1 MPKLL
6 KRIQFRSKFA
16 SNSPQIILKNS
27 SKNYNMI
34 LTLPPRIDGPALE
47 INTSE
52 VSQVLIIGANGSGKT
67 RFANRLA
74 SDLGP
79 KAYRMSALKA
89 LYGKD
94 EEDTHEGSI
103 DTLYRDAVDNG
114 GGIMRSDIKGEF
126 ERMLA
131 LMINEEMV
139 NLLTFKY
146 ESNEEGPSQDQEARG
161 KKRKAHRHK
170 RDELPTTRFDLLI
183 RKWEEIFPGN
193 RVLVEGG
200 RMLFGQE
207 SSQDIYSSAKL
218 SAGERAALYYLGS
231 ALFAPVGAVVFVESP
246 GMLLHPSSIRLLW
259 DTIEQMRSDCTFIYV
274 THDLS
279 FASTRGD
286 AVTVWVKGCDVRRQE
301 WDYDF
306 MTSADGLSEEMYL
319 TILGARKPVLFIE
332 GDGVNS
338 IDAKLYPLVFKEY
351 TVKSLGGC
359 DRVIE
364 ATRTFNSL
372 RGFHNLNAFG
382 IVDRDRRDEGEVS
395 YLRRKHIFVP
405 EVAEIENIFM
415 LEPVIRTVAS
425 HFRRDPQVAFNKV
438 KQSIMRLF
446 DVDLRQQALMHT
458 RHVVKKTVEHRID
471 GRFANINK
479 LEEHIN
485 DLCQSI
491 NPRGIYEQ
499 YCREFRRY
507 ISTGDYASV
516 LRVYNRKTMLSESH
530 VARACGLRT
539 DDKDSYIRA
548 ILTILKEDREDA
560 EVIREA
566 IRSTFNLQN
575 VADLP
580 VAEP

>member
-1 MPKLL
+1 M
-6 KRIQFRSKFA
+6 
-16 SNSPQIILKNS
+16 II
-27 SKNYNMI
+27 
-34 LTLPPRIDGPALE
+34 TLPPRIGAPALE

-52 VSQVLIIGANGSGKT
+52 VRQMLIIGANGSGKT

-74 SDLGP
+74 ADLGD
-79 KAYRMSALKA
+79 KSFRMSALKA

-94 EEDTHEGSI
+94 EEDNHNGSI
-103 DTLYRDAVDNG
+103 DSLYRETAATG
-114 GGIMRSDIKGEF
+114 GGMMRSDIKGEF
-126 ERMLA
+126 ERLLA
-131 LMINEEMV
+131 LLINEEMI

-146 ESNEEGPSQDQEARG
+146 EMGPKQTAGEKHGR
-161 KKRKAHRHK
+161 RKTGRAN
-170 RDELPTTRFDLLI
+170 RDSLPSTKLDLLI
-183 RKWEEIFPGN
+183 QRWEEIFPGN

-207 SSQDIYSSAKL
+207 TSEDIYSSSKL
-218 SAGERAALYYLGS
+218 SAGERAALYYLGA
-231 ALFAPVGAVVFVESP
+231 ALFAPRNAVIFVESP
-246 GMLLHPSSIRLLW
+246 GMLLHPSSIRVLW
-259 DTIEQMRSDCTFIYV
+259 DTIEEMRSDCTFIYV

-286 AVTVWVKGCDVRRQE
+286 AVTVWVKGCDVQRQE

-306 MTSADGLSEEMYL
+306 MTSAEGLSEEMYL
-319 TILGARKPVLFIE
+319 AILGSRKPVLFIE

-364 ATRTFNSL
+364 STRTFNSL
-372 RGFHNLNAFG
+372 KGFHNLDAFG
-382 IVDRDRRDEGEVS
+382 IVDRDRRDVGEVN
-395 YLRRKHIFVP
+395 YLRSKRVFVP
-405 EVAEIENIFM
+405 NVAEIENIFM
-415 LEPVIRTVAS
+415 LEPVIRTVAR
-425 HFRRDPQVAFNKV
+425 HFRRDPQVAFTKV

-446 DVDLRQQALMHT
+446 EVDLRQQALMHT
-458 RHVVKKTVEHRID
+458 RHIVKKTVEHRID

-485 DLCQSI
+485 DLCHAI

-499 YCREFRRY
+499 YCREFRSY
-507 ISTGDYASV
+507 LNSGDYSSI

-530 VARACGLRT
+530 VARACGLRN

-548 ILTILKEDREDA
+548 ILMILKEDREDA
-560 EVIREA
+560 EVIRQA
-566 IRSTFNLQN
+566 IRGTFNLDDIS
-575 VADLP
+575 DLP